1 MIGIDIYEIASFTRQ
16 VGLALAGGMSLW
28 GFVFLMVSRYRTQNP
43 EKKQVLEWAGH
54 RLFFGSLIACV
65 LASISWLI
73 LWSTWPALAHEGIT
87 LYPSSNEYARA
98 FFMMVP
104 WHIVWIFFAASALI
118 FYTWFR
124 GAFEKMLPW
133 VLGIQFGITSVLISV
148 YAWTG
153 SLFSAEQV
161 FYYFH
166 GFHSIFTVGTVLTL
180 DFLVLS
186 SRRSLTR
193 QLYLFPFFPN
203 ISKIIFI
210 GLGLDFLSVAL
221 VFNQALEFSTR
232 FFVAQTVVSI
242 LIINGVF
249 LAGPLTRKI
258 LHEVKSGR
266 FLSGAWKKVAAV
278 SGSISIVSW
287 VTITFIDYVPRINV
301 SYGNIM
307 TIYAGVILTAIM
319 VNYVIDYHDRKFF
332 SRKKEERYL

>member
-1 MIGIDIYEIASFTRQ
+1 MTGIDIYEIASFIRQ

-28 GFVFLMVSRYRTQNP
+28 GFVFLLVARFRTVDR
-43 EKKQVLEWAGH
+43 EKKETLEWAGH

-65 LASISWLI
+65 LAGVGWLV

-87 LYPSSNEYARA
+87 LFPTGEEYAKA
-98 FFMMVP
+98 FYMTIP
-104 WHIVWIFFAASALI
+104 WNIVWIFFSAVSLVLYGWYKNI
-118 FYTWFR
+118 
-124 GAFEKMLPW
+124 FEKMLPW
-133 VLGIQFGITSVLISV
+133 ILLFQFLLVSFLISV

-153 SLFSAEQV
+153 SLFSAEQI
-161 FYYFH
+161 FFYFH

-186 SRRSLTR
+186 TRRSIVK
-193 QLYLFPFFPN
+193 QLYLFPFFPS

-221 VFNQALEFSTR
+221 VFGQALEFSTR

-258 LHEVKSGR
+258 LAEIRSGN
-266 FLSGAWKKVAAV
+266 FLSGRWKTYAMI

-287 VTITFIDYVPRINV
+287 VTITFIDYVPRLQAPYVVIMSCYVVLIFCGILINKIV
-301 SYGNIM
+301 
-307 TIYAGVILTAIM
+307 
-319 VNYVIDYHDRKFF
+319 DYYDKRFF
-332 SRKKEERYL
+332 EQK